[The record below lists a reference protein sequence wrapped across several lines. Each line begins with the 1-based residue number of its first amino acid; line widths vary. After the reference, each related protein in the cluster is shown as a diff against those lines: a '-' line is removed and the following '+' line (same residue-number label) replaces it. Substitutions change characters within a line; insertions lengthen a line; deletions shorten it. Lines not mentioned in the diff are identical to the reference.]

1 MCIAHSGVIIKKT
14 GHKAEVDFSGNIIE
28 AEAGLTKCGVG
39 DRVLVHAGCII
50 QRLTDTEAAE
60 LDEIMQLIGGL

>member
-1 MCIAHSGVIIKKT
+1 MHRSQWRDHKKNRTQGGSG
-14 GHKAEVDFSGNIIE
+14 FSGNIIE
-28 AEAGLTKCGVG
+28 AEAGLTECGVG